1 MSGSL
6 YVIAFIFTLI
16 ILQSSWNVAYL
27 FAYGR
32 LVQVP
37 KSIVQGSAE
46 TQIQQQQ
53 TITPNVT
60 WINSSLLSRPH
71 SPQQVSLCNQ
81 NTKLCS
87 YGQQVKSIVKSRAR
101 FESDGKKVTTN
112 RQVFIHGSVRNMWGE
127 PIWLSPQALQHCP
140 GSCSLTSD
148 ASSADIVVY
157 CLMLPSDGGLGK
169 VNVILN
175 LEPMHFAESSST
187 NTILMSYHQ
196 DSDLVI
202 NYAYSIMHVFS
213 LCVGDAQGSTQYGL
227 KCENMLEKESPF
239 YHWCSRTFDG
249 DFFTC
254 VFNVVPHIARTN
266 AVNKSADALAVAW
279 ISATCERHNLY
290 LAELMKHIK
299 IDSMGGCYRNSD
311 EQNHPALRLAD
322 VDSIW
327 WGNGAFPTG
336 PNGNRKMLIAS
347 HYKFYISLENT
358 IMDDYVTEKF
368 FEGLLTD
375 SVMVY
380 LGAPNARQYAPVPNS
395 FISALDFE
403 GPAALA
409 SFLIE
414 LAADEAR
421 YKSFSAWRHDSP
433 MKIQQSFKD
442 AMQYDPVR
450 LDNQSLL
457 CRMCNFA
464 NA

>member
-60 WINSSLLSRPH
+60 WINSSLLNRPH

-202 NYAYSIMHVFS
+202 NYAYSIMHVCS

-279 ISATCERHNLY
+279 ISATCERHNL
-290 LAELMKHIK
+290 
-299 IDSMGGCYRNSD
+299 
-311 EQNHPALRLAD
+311 
-322 VDSIW
+322 
-327 WGNGAFPTG
+327 
-336 PNGNRKMLIAS
+336 
-347 HYKFYISLENT
+347 
-358 IMDDYVTEKF
+358 
-368 FEGLLTD
+368 
-375 SVMVY
+375 
-380 LGAPNARQYAPVPNS
+380 
-395 FISALDFE
+395 
-403 GPAALA
+403 
-409 SFLIE
+409 
-414 LAADEAR
+414 
-421 YKSFSAWRHDSP
+421 
-433 MKIQQSFKD
+433 
-442 AMQYDPVR
+442 
-450 LDNQSLL
+450 
-457 CRMCNFA
+457 
-464 NA
+464 